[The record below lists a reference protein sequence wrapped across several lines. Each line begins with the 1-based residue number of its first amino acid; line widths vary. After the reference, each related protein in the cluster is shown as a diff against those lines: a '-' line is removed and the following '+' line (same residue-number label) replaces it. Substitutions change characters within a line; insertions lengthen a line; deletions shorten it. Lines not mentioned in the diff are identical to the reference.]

1 MMVLNLTVSISDNAE
16 KIIFSDT
23 GSVWGDPDKAT
34 VAVLGLVKYNAVNS
48 PDFTFTDVFYD
59 NTADNGDITEFEAD
73 YIKDGWHT
81 VAIAVLPLAP
91 ANSEGNIRYNTT
103 TLLVEEYVD
112 GSWVPLTDYDKVLE
126 SETLIVSSRDIILY
140 SKHTIQINCLWL
152 DIVNNRCKD
161 KKCATETFWFARGQL
176 FSMLNQ
182 FAIGNKWEAQ
192 RMMENIEKVTQQI

>member
-1 MMVLNLTVSISDNAE
+1 MVLNLSLSISDNAE
-16 KIIFSDT
+16 KILFSDAT
-23 GSVWGDPDKAT
+23 SVWGNPDKAD
-34 VAVLGLVKYNAVNS
+34 VALLGLVKYNAVTA
-48 PDFTFTDVFYD
+48 PEFTFDQVVYD
-59 NTADNGDITEFEAD
+59 NTADNMDVTSFEAD
-73 YIKDGWHT
+73 YVKDGWHT
-81 VAIAVLPLAP
+81 VALAVLPLAP

-103 TLLVEEYVD
+103 TLLVEIYEEGV
-112 GSWVPLTDYDKVLE
+112 WTTLTDYDKVLD

-161 KKCATETFWFARGQL
+161 KKCSTETFWFARGQL

-192 RMMENIEKVTQQI
+192 RMMENLEKVTQQI